1 MYNIAIIEDER
12 NAAQLIR
19 SYLDEY
25 SKSSG
30 EQFTVYEFSNAVR
43 FLENYTAKYDIV
55 FMDIE
60 LPDMNGMEA
69 SRRLRMMD
77 KDVILIFVTNM
88 AQCAVSGYEVEAF
101 SFIVKPATYNN
112 FVMKLERALTRLKN
126 SGDSA
131 VYIRN
136 KTFSKRVNTSDLK
149 YVEIR
154 SHNVIWHTVHGDI
167 NSTGTL
173 KSIQAQLGSNF
184 ACCNQCYLV
193 NLKFCSEVSG
203 DCVKVGDET
212 LHISRPKRAE
222 FVRALN
228 LYINGEN

>member
-12 NAAQLIR
+12 DAAQLIR

-112 FVMKLERALTRLKN
+112 FVMKLERA
-126 SGDSA
+126 
-131 VYIRN
+131 
-136 KTFSKRVNTSDLK
+136 
-149 YVEIR
+149 
-154 SHNVIWHTVHGDI
+154 
-167 NSTGTL
+167 
-173 KSIQAQLGSNF
+173 
-184 ACCNQCYLV
+184 
-193 NLKFCSEVSG
+193 
-203 DCVKVGDET
+203 
-212 LHISRPKRAE
+212 
-222 FVRALN
+222 
-228 LYINGEN
+228 